1 MSRQEGSFEARG
13 RFFDEQLARRGSAD
27 VQRPRHGTPP
37 TTGTPP
43 AGTPHLSPRYL
54 PRPNTPSTSPA
65 TPINSGTPP
74 PDAPPPYSYLDTM
87 PPSRKNSLLP
97 PGSDSRRSSLTKR
110 SLTDL
115 AQDARKG
122 IRNVKDT
129 SMKAGQKNPFLY
141 VVDSTKETRQR
152 IIGDVEATTKMVK
165 NKTVS
170 VSGHMKDATVGAS
183 QWVASQ
189 TSRTAKVA
197 MEQAKAG
204 MSFGEKFTLYAVE
217 KISTFSK
224 KGFTHVF
231 MFLVLALYTALGA
244 LLFIAIEGPHEN
256 EEKNDIESERK
267 LLLERLWDHQTLNKD
282 LNFTRWEGIAT
293 GFLKRYD
300 EQLYHSW
307 SVGISPDTDD
317 RIWTFWKAMFFCST
331 ITTTIGYGHIFPRTS
346 AGRALTIVYAILGI
360 PIFLILMADFGKV
373 FTRLLKSLFVLVRKM
388 YRSATCKRVRKTR
401 AVQSVKHPTPT
412 TPTPPLAVPE
422 SSSTE
427 MEKDGEEGEK
437 KKGEEDEEEDEDE
450 EGAVGCRGKR
460 KVKEREP
467 FLPEERNKDK
477 MKNGMEIRKNGN
489 WLEEEHKEEEE
500 EEEVEV
506 RTCCVSS
513 AWRRMCHWCST
524 TICRRK
530 DETPVDTPQSED
542 DTLEDLVDDN
552 FNLPIS
558 LALFILLVYIMIG
571 CVIYTMWESWTY
583 FEAFYFIFISMTTI
597 GFGDYVP
604 DHPAFM
610 MMTTVYLVFRP
621 RPHCYVHQHHTR
633 EDDGHVPRGHGEDE
647 GEHPA
652 DDEQRGRRARRARG
666 TRGASC
672 RRGERWRWRRCNGA
686 KKTPSAPNA

>member
-129 SMKAGQKNPFLY
+129 SMKAGQK

>member
-141 VVDSTKETRQR
+141 
-152 IIGDVEATTKMVK
+152 VK